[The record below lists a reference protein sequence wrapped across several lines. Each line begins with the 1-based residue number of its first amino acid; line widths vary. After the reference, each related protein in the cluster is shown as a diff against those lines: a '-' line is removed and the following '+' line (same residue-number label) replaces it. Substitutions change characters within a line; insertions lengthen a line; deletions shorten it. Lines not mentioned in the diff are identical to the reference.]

1 MEEVVKNII
10 LMQPSYIQQL
20 LDENERLK
28 RSVNDDTSHED
39 VTEVTNADDE
49 RRGDNPLIEKD
60 AWFMPYDPSPIYIG
74 EAACTGFSTRVR
86 QLLVSVE
93 AENHIPRTSFI
104 KGRHDG
110 HSCLG
115 YNS

>member
-1 MEEVVKNII
+1 MHT
-10 LMQPSYIQQL
+10 SYIQQL
-20 LDENERLK
+20 IDENERLK

-39 VTEVTNADDE
+39 VTETKNGDDDDE
-49 RRGDNPLIEKD
+49 RRGDNPLIHKE

-104 KGRHDG
+104 KGRCNCEINCIAITDM
-110 HSCLG
+110 
-115 YNS
+115 

>member
-1 MEEVVKNII
+1 MI
-10 LMQPSYIQQL
+10 LMQLSYIQQL

-39 VTEVTNADDE
+39 ITEITNADDE
-49 RRGDNPLIEKD
+49 RRGDNPLIEKE

-104 KGRHDG
+104 KGKHQASSIPGSIADG
-110 HSCLG
+110 
-115 YNS
+115 

>member
-1 MEEVVKNII
+1 MI

-39 VTEVTNADDE
+39 ITEATNADDE
-49 RRGDNPLIEKD
+49 RRGDNPLIHKE

-104 KGRHDG
+104 KGRYCDSDFRY
-110 HSCLG
+110 HS
-115 YNS
+115 